1 MAGRNS
7 AMCRI
12 SAEGGNFFT
21 GQVYNGTSMQGIYSG
36 MSGFINQSY
45 PSSTVNYEEAVNR
58 AAAESGV
65 PAFSFEVGQ
74 FQVFPDVLSEL
85 DGYTGVLE
93 PRNLQ
98 LVEERIEAM
107 GISDE
112 EVEDYINASGM
123 LSRLGYRMEIEAA
136 LRTKNMSGISLL
148 GIQDFS
154 GQSTA
159 LVGMMNAL
167 GDPKPYDFADPEAF
181 ATFFSP
187 EVALLETE
195 KFSWTNAED
204 FTGTLM
210 LANYGPE
217 DLEGEMTWKLT
228 EDDTILA
235 QGSLPGTV
243 FTQGTVTDAG
253 EISIPLSEIQEA
265 K

>member
-1 MAGRNS
+1 M
-7 AMCRI
+7 
-12 SAEGGNFFT
+12 
-21 GQVYNGTSMQGIYSG
+21 
-36 MSGFINQSY
+36 
-45 PSSTVNYEEAVNR
+45 
-58 AAAESGV
+58 
-65 PAFSFEVGQ
+65 
-74 FQVFPDVLSEL
+74 LSEL

-98 LVEERIEAM
+98 LVAERIEAM

-195 KFSWTNAED
+195 KIQLD
-204 FTGTLM
+204 QCGGL
-210 LANYGPE
+210 YGNP
-217 DLEGEMTWKLT
+217 DAGQLRAGGSGREMTWKLT

-253 EISIPLSEIQEA
+253 RFPFRCLRFRKRNS
-265 K
+265 